1 MTIPTKAVEIVEDE
15 PQREKTDYSDDPLAP
30 LCRWIVGQT
39 EAWRQWRDANYHEKW
54 NRYERLWRGVWDAG
68 DRLRQS
74 ERSQVVTPALA
85 EAVEN
90 AAAELEEAVFGR
102 GFNFFDV
109 TVDEAALKLVS
120 AMQQVQAPAGE
131 VPGLPA
137 PPTAS
142 PQEQAKRLLEAV
154 AQTRDSLKTDL
165 QRSDFSANVVEVI
178 LYSAVFGTGFG
189 EIVVGERDEHL
200 PLYSGGQQKVT
211 VPVPHLRA
219 LSPRAVLVDPA
230 ARRLDDGLGVA
241 VEERVP
247 RHILLGMQKTGG
259 IRADVALP
267 GPLPPDN
274 GRSGLSDVVGG
285 ESEEGDSVRVLRWYG
300 KVPRALLMQPEET
313 TEQPDK
319 DAKQSTEYSEPVSTG
334 EYGEPASTGEYDE
347 TDLVEAIVV
356 IANNCVVLKAVENPY
371 PDRPVTAFA
380 WDVVPGRLYG
390 RGICEKGEM
399 AQRVLDAEVRARLDN
414 LSLTTAPMVGLD
426 VLRIPKNMKFEVRP
440 GATVLTEGDPESAIR
455 PIKLG
460 QLDPNH
466 WQNATAL
473 QAMVHQ
479 ATGSID
485 ATSLAQAAGNAR
497 SGAFSMALAPI
508 IKRYKRTLVRFM
520 DGFLMPTLE
529 RILCRA
535 RMMDPKRYPPAALKL
550 QPASTMGIMQRE
562 FETAQLTSLLS
573 TLPPGTPEH
582 RAVLLGIVQNLSISN
597 REQIIATL
605 TAPQAQPGAQQA
617 PNPLEMAALQME
629 MREKE
634 AKVRKLEAEAVQTE
648 VETALLPAQLQIEAA
663 QTATKGIYNAPE
675 DQQHD
680 EFRRRMEILDR
691 IIKLR
696 DIEEKAADRLSNERI
711 TVAQMRVSAAEKER
725 DRRLKAALELAKARS
740 VGGQNGR

>member
-102 GFNFFDV
+102 GFSFFDV

-120 AMQQVQAPAGE
+120 ALQQVQAPAGE

-137 PPTAS
+137 PPTVS
-142 PQEQAKRLLEAV
+142 PEEQAKRLLEAI

-165 QRSDFSANVVEVI
+165 QRSDFSANVVEII

-189 EIVVGERDEHL
+189 EIVVGERAEHL
-200 PLYSGGQQKVT
+200 PLYSGGQQQLT
-211 VPVPHLRA
+211 VQVPMLRA

-259 IRADVALP
+259 IRVDVALP

-313 TEQPDK
+313 TEPPDE
-319 DAKQSTEYSEPVSTG
+319 DAKQPTEYSEPVSTV
-334 EYGEPASTGEYDE
+334 EYDE

-371 PDRPVTAFA
+371 PNRPVTTFA

-414 LSLTTAPMVGLD
+414 LSLTTTPMVGLD

-485 ATSLAQAAGNAR
+485 ASALAQAAGNAR

-562 FETAQLTSLLS
+562 FETAQLTSLLA
-573 TLPPGTPEH
+573 TIPPGTPEH

-605 TAPQAQPGAQQA
+605 TAPPPQAAAQQA
-617 PNPLEMAALQME
+617 PNPLEMAAIEAE
-629 MREKE
+629 MREKA
-634 AKVRKLEAEAVQTE
+634 AKVRKLEAEAAQTE
-648 VETALLPAQLQIEAA
+648 LETALMPAQLQIEAA

-675 DQQHD
+675 GQQQD
-680 EFRRRMEILDR
+680 EFKRRMEILDR

-711 TVAQMRVSAAEKER
+711 TAAQMQASAAEKAQ
-725 DRRLKAALELAKARS
+725 DRRFKAALELAKARTKR
-740 VGGQNGR
+740 GGNGQEAR